1 MAELRD
7 PDCTRCALHKTA
19 QFVCLID
26 KGIKRSDIMILGEAP
41 GKREDDT
48 GRPFV
53 GRSGQYLRRVLEEH
67 KVEGFIGNAVNCRP
81 PDNRAPTTPEIAA
94 CRYWLDKQ
102 LSVVKPKFVLLL
114 GNVALEA
121 ALKTK
126 GIVKLRGKPIVKDD
140 ITYFPTF
147 HPSYVL
153 RNEWEQSTFDSDV
166 AAFARLIKSVPTPSI
181 TNPVLVDSEPAFR
194 RMLTRLRGTISFDIE
209 TTGLYPWKGEIVVL
223 GFGTRREQFIVPM
236 PIPDDWMEDLD
247 DVIQDCDLVTQFGK
261 FDSLWLRV
269 KHNIRWKSSFDIG
282 LCHYLIDENAPH
294 DLEYIAHRFLGAEP
308 WDVPLRV
315 KQGKEGIPALIEY
328 FAKDLHYTRALK
340 PVLTEKLEPCL
351 ARIFHHIMMPC
362 VDLFTEVEFDGCF
375 INTSK
380 FDEAE
385 EYLRGE
391 VAAALKTLKKW
402 QPPDTFKGKR
412 VIKRIP
418 FNWGSTKQVGHL
430 LFTTLK
436 IPVVERTKKGA
447 ASVNESVLKRIDHP
461 LVASLL
467 KLRGAQQQ
475 LSFFI
480 DGWKPFLV
488 DGVWLHPSFKL
499 HGTVT
504 GRLSAEHPN
513 LQQVPR
519 DPRIRQLI
527 DAPEGWELIEADL
540 SQIEL
545 RIACELARER
555 QMMYA
560 FHHDIDIHWLTLL
573 NELSRT
579 MAFPE
584 LITGTAH
591 ALTGLKLNYYD
602 SVKALLKAGPDA
614 AIEVNFVWKERR
626 KKAKAI
632 NFGYLYGM
640 WWKKFRIYARDNYD
654 VTLTEK
660 EAQDSRKAFFSS
672 YPDIEPWHRRQQ
684 NFARRNGY
692 VMSLSGR
699 KRHLPDA
706 LDPYDTP
713 ARAEALRQA
722 INSPVQSFA
731 NELNLMAAL
740 QLRSEYPRSIVR
752 ICGTVHDSILARV
765 KKEHVVEVGKRLLEI
780 MRHPKLLDTLGIK
793 LSVPVEAELKV
804 GPWSLGVSLEKYI
817 KRQNEDQPVP
827 RKTVASMPRRVRV

>member
-1 MAELRD
+1 MTIRD
-7 PDCTRCALHKTA
+7 SGCTRCPLHATA

-26 KGIKRSDIMILGEAP
+26 KAIARNDVMILGEAP
-41 GKREDDT
+41 GQREDDT
-48 GRPFV
+48 GTPFV
-53 GRSGQYLRRVLEEH
+53 GRSGQYLRRILSENNID
-67 KVEGFIGNAVNCRP
+67 GFIGNAVNCRP
-81 PDNRAPTTPEIAA
+81 PQNRAPTSSEINA
-94 CRYWLDKQ
+94 CRYWLDQ
-102 LSVVKPKFVLLL
+102 QYSVVQPKFVLLL

-121 ALKTK
+121 ALKMR
-126 GIVKLRGKPIVKDD
+126 GIAKLRGKPIERDGV
-140 ITYFPTF
+140 TYFPTF

-153 RNEWEQSTFDSDV
+153 RNDWEQSTFDSDI
-166 AAFARLIKSVPTPSI
+166 AAFARLIKSVTTPSV
-181 TNPVLVDSEPAFR
+181 THPVLVESTPTFQ
-194 RMLTRLRGTISFDIE
+194 RMLTQLRGSVSFDIE
-209 TTGLYPWKGEIVVL
+209 TTGLYPWTGDIVCI
-223 GFGTRREQFIVPM
+223 GFGARREQFIIPM
-236 PIPDDWMEDLD
+236 PMPRKWLEQLD
-247 DVIQDCDLVTQFGK
+247 DVIQDCQLITQFGK
-261 FDSLWLRV
+261 FDSLWMRV
-269 KHNIRWKSSFDIG
+269 KHNIRWRSSFDVG

-294 DLEYIAHRFLGAEP
+294 DLEYIAKRFLGAEP
-308 WDVPLRV
+308 WDVPLKV
-315 KQGKEGIPALIEY
+315 KQGHHGIDALVEY
-328 FAKDLHYTRALK
+328 FAKDLHYTRALHH
-340 PVLTEKLEPCL
+340 VLAKKLEPCL
-351 ARIFHHIMMPC
+351 ARIFKHIMMPC

-380 FDEAE
+380 FDQAE
-385 EYLRGE
+385 TYLQGE
-391 VAAALKTLKKW
+391 VASALKTLKKW

-418 FNWGSTKQVGHL
+418 FNWGSTQQVGKL
-430 LFTTLK
+430 LFNDLH
-436 IPVVERTKKGA
+436 IPIVEKTAKGA

-467 KLRGAQQQ
+467 KLRGAKQQ

-480 DGWKPFLV
+480 DGWKPYLV
-488 DGVWLHPSFKL
+488 DGNYLHPSFKL

-527 DAPEGWELIEADL
+527 SAPEGWELIEADL

-560 FHHDIDIHWLTLL
+560 FHHNIDIHWLTLL
-573 NELSRT
+573 NELSRS
-579 MAFPE
+579 MAMPE
-584 LITGTAH
+584 LITSTAL
-591 ALTGLKLNYYD
+591 ALTSRRLNYSD
-602 SVKALLKAGPDA
+602 SVTALLEHGPDA
-614 AIEVNFVWKERR
+614 AIDINFEWKERR

-640 WWKKFRIYARDNYD
+640 WWKKFILYARDNYD
-654 VTLTEK
+654 VIVTPGQ
-660 EAQDSRKAFFSS
+660 AQDSRKGFFSS
-672 YPDIEPWHRRQQ
+672 YPDITPWHKRQQ
-684 NFARRNGY
+684 NFARRNGW

-699 KRHLPDA
+699 KRHLPEA

-740 QLRSEYPRSIVR
+740 QLRQEFPRSIVR
-752 ICGTVHDSILARV
+752 ICGTVHDSVLARV
-765 KKEHVVEVGKRLLEI
+765 RKPHVVAVAKRLTEI
-780 MRHPKLLDTLGIK
+780 MRHPILLDTFGIK
-793 LSVPVEAELKV
+793 LSVPIEAEVKI

-817 KRQNEDQPVP
+817 KSLKQ
-827 RKTVASMPRRVRV
+827 

>member
-1 MAELRD
+1 MIEIRD
-7 PDCTRCALHKTA
+7 PSCTRCALHKTA

-26 KGIKRSDIMILGEAP
+26 KGIKPSEVMILGEAP

-53 GRSGQYLRRVLEEH
+53 GRSGQYLRRILDEH
-67 KVEGFIGNAVNCRP
+67 HVEGFIGNAVNCRP
-81 PDNRAPTTPEIAA
+81 PDNRSPTSTEITA

-114 GNVALEA
+114 GNVALES
-121 ALKTK
+121 ALQMR
-126 GIVKLRGKPIVKDD
+126 GIAKLRGKPIERDG
-140 ITYFPTF
+140 IHYFPTW

-153 RNEWEQSTFDSDV
+153 RNEWDQATFDTDI
-166 AAFARLIKSVPTPSI
+166 AAFARLIKQVKTPSV
-181 TNPVLVDSEPAFR
+181 TNPVLVEDEATFR
-194 RMLTRLRGTISFDIE
+194 RMLTQLRGSVSFDIE

-223 GFGTRREQFIVPM
+223 GFGTRKHQFIVPM
-236 PIPDDWMEDLD
+236 PISDEWMADLD
-247 DVIQDCDLVTQFGK
+247 DVIQDCQLITQFGK

-269 KHNIRWKSSFDIG
+269 KHGIRWTSSFDVG
-282 LCHYLIDENAPH
+282 LAHYLIDENAPH
-294 DLEYIAHRFLGAEP
+294 DLEYIAKRFLGAEP
-308 WDVPLRV
+308 WDVPLKV
-315 KQGKEGIPALIEY
+315 KQGHHGIPALVEY

-340 PVLTEKLEPCL
+340 FVLDEKLEPCL
-351 ARIFHHIMMPC
+351 KKIFKHIMMPC
-362 VDLFTEVEFDGCF
+362 VGLFTEIEFDGVYV
-375 INTSK
+375 NVDK

-391 VAAALKTLKKW
+391 VAAALKALKRW

-418 FNWGSTKQVGHL
+418 FNWGSTKQVGYL

-436 IPVVERTKKGA
+436 IPIVEKTKKGA
-447 ASVNESVLKRIDHP
+447 ASTSESVLKRIDHP

-480 DGWKPFLV
+480 EGWKPFLV
-488 DGVWLHPSFKL
+488 DGRWLHPSFKL

-504 GRLSAEHPN
+504 GRLSSEHPN

-527 DAPEGWELIEADL
+527 DAPPGWELIEADL

-545 RIACELARER
+545 RVACELARER

-579 MAFPE
+579 MAMPE
-584 LITGTAH
+584 LIMGTA
-591 ALTGLKLNYYD
+591 ARLSNRQLNYSE
-602 SVKALLKAGPDA
+602 SVRVLLERGPDA
-614 AIEVNFVWKERR
+614 AIEVNFEWKERR

-654 VTLTEK
+654 VILTDK

-672 YPDIEPWHRRQQ
+672 YPDITPWHTRQQ

-692 VMSLSGR
+692 VLSLSGR

-713 ARAEALRQA
+713 PRAEALRQA
-722 INSPVQSFA
+722 INAPVQSFA
-731 NELNLMAAL
+731 NELNLMSAL
-740 QLRSEYPRSIVR
+740 QLRAEFPRSIVR

-780 MRHPKLLDTLGIK
+780 MKHPILLDTFGIT
-793 LSVPVEAELKV
+793 LSVPIEAELKV

-817 KRQNEDQPVP
+817 KRQNENQPES
-827 RKTVASMPRRVRV
+827 RKAMASMPRRLRV